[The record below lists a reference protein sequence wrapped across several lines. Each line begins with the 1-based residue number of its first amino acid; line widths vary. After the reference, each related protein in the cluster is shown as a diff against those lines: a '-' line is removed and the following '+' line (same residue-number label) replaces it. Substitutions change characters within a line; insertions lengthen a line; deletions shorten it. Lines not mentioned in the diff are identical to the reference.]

1 MRSRGVQRI
10 SRAAVLVFAAM
21 TVPILMGAS
30 PQAGAEIT
38 SKNVRQ
44 AEAKAKSAEDHLK
57 IAVYYKNQAK
67 LMQAKCAE
75 AEDLAGYW
83 SHQAAVPNNHSPNPY
98 WSAKNRADSLRAEV
112 ESASAH
118 AAEQQ
123 QLAQSAR

>member
-1 MRSRGVQRI
+1 MKRM
-10 SRAAVLVFAAM
+10 SRASLLVVAAI
-21 TVPILMGAS
+21 TVPMLMGAA
-30 PQAGAEIT
+30 PQAGGEIT

-57 IAVYYKNQAK
+57 IAVYYANQAK

-75 AEDLAGYW
+75 AEDLVGYW
-83 SHQAAVPNNHSPNPY
+83 SHEAAVRNNHRPNPY
-98 WSAKNRADSLRAEV
+98 WSAKNRADALRAEV